1 MFFSTHFV
9 LKQCL
14 CAIKN
19 HWNKKN
25 AQQFAIRLH
34 EFSCFRSRNIC
45 SNYTFI
51 HQTKAMANRGK
62 ERIESQYRVCKSS
75 SFLSS
80 KNQRSRRCIVYKCS
94 SNVIYDIFVQRARI
108 LTYKHTLLVSK
119 TFSSRVGPI
128 HTFTQTVRAKKR
140 SVVRAEKRSVSCIH
154 NELKCVCI
162 CVEFQKFERF
172 VTATRFLLIFMSP
185 YLFNDFLL

>member
-1 MFFSTHFV
+1 
-9 LKQCL
+9 
-14 CAIKN
+14 
-19 HWNKKN
+19 
-25 AQQFAIRLH
+25 
-34 EFSCFRSRNIC
+34 
-45 SNYTFI
+45 
-51 HQTKAMANRGK
+51 MANRGK

-75 SFLSS
+75 SFLSF
-80 KNQRSRRCIVYKCS
+80 KNQRSRRCTVYKCS
-94 SNVIYDIFVQRARI
+94 SNVIYEIFVQRALI
-108 LTYKHTLLVSK
+108 LTHKHTLLVSE

-172 VTATRFLLIFMSP
+172 VTATRFLLIIMSP
-185 YLFNDFLL
+185 YLFNDFFYKTICENTWRRGIFKLFNNRNKIWHLIFGTFFMDDFFFNW

>member
-1 MFFSTHFV
+1 MFKLYVYS
-9 LKQCL
+9 
-14 CAIKN
+14 
-19 HWNKKN
+19 
-25 AQQFAIRLH
+25 
-34 EFSCFRSRNIC
+34 
-45 SNYTFI
+45 SNEATE
-51 HQTKAMANRGK
+51 NRGK

-108 LTYKHTLLVSK
+108 LTYKHTLLVSE

-128 HTFTQTVRAKKR
+128 HTFTQT
-140 SVVRAEKRSVSCIH
+140 VRAEKRSVSCIH

-162 CVEFQKFERF
+162 CVGFQKFERF